1 MMEEAVLF
9 ERSLD
14 DVKGMISHAKLNESD
29 LLPLS
34 QIVSFKTDMVGD
46 EVKLLEVTQ
55 DVAECFKVGD
65 TLTIRG
71 DDIENAVICSKEK
84 TFEIK
89 EAETSNSLML
99 VDRVTLPDK
108 VDKSSSDRRIGW
120 SSVGGV
126 FHKYIEIIEIRP
138 KLRKLR
144 DVLSRNLYTEDSRRE
159 NMKGMTISELL
170 DTVQASEEELRQGL
184 RHYDC
189 VEVEDMWYILD
200 QDYQM
205 MVLSRILKYFDENS
219 WKLDC
224 VHKTETVTELSSLVS
239 EQVLAQVFDMFCEP
253 MIGGGWDEFS
263 LNKTRV
269 SRFYGDFL
277 LAANSGYVL
286 TEFMEMWQKAVP
298 DGVVTDLEHLS
309 GLVLVDGDKSPAV
322 IRRFSEESLPVSIQD
337 RLTVLF
343 SARERWTL
351 AEISPFIQPLTTKKL
366 NVNALLTKYARPLNI
381 DGVKFFCAKHGK

>member
-1 MMEEAVLF
+1 
-9 ERSLD
+9 
-14 DVKGMISHAKLNESD
+14 
-29 LLPLS
+29 
-34 QIVSFKTDMVGD
+34 MVGD

-71 DDIENAVICSKEK
+71 DDTENAVICSKEK

-159 NMKGMTISELL
+159 NMKGIQSMPCPCFIYPRCLMSPGMTISELL

-205 MVLSRILKYFDENS
+205 MVLSRILK
-219 WKLDC
+219 WVC
-224 VHKTETVTELSSLVS
+224 
-239 EQVLAQVFDMFCEP
+239 
-253 MIGGGWDEFS
+253 
-263 LNKTRV
+263 
-269 SRFYGDFL
+269 
-277 LAANSGYVL
+277 
-286 TEFMEMWQKAVP
+286 
-298 DGVVTDLEHLS
+298 
-309 GLVLVDGDKSPAV
+309 
-322 IRRFSEESLPVSIQD
+322 
-337 RLTVLF
+337 
-343 SARERWTL
+343 
-351 AEISPFIQPLTTKKL
+351 
-366 NVNALLTKYARPLNI
+366 
-381 DGVKFFCAKHGK
+381 

>member
-1 MMEEAVLF
+1 
-9 ERSLD
+9 
-14 DVKGMISHAKLNESD
+14 
-29 LLPLS
+29 
-34 QIVSFKTDMVGD
+34 MVGD

-159 NMKGMTISELL
+159 NMKG
-170 DTVQASEEELRQGL
+170 
-184 RHYDC
+184 
-189 VEVEDMWYILD
+189 
-200 QDYQM
+200 
-205 MVLSRILKYFDENS
+205 
-219 WKLDC
+219 
-224 VHKTETVTELSSLVS
+224 
-239 EQVLAQVFDMFCEP
+239 
-253 MIGGGWDEFS
+253 
-263 LNKTRV
+263 
-269 SRFYGDFL
+269 
-277 LAANSGYVL
+277 
-286 TEFMEMWQKAVP
+286 
-298 DGVVTDLEHLS
+298 
-309 GLVLVDGDKSPAV
+309 
-322 IRRFSEESLPVSIQD
+322 IQ
-337 RLTVLF
+337 
-343 SARERWTL
+343 SM
-351 AEISPFIQPLTTKKL
+351 PCCFIYP
-366 NVNALLTKYARPLNI
+366 
-381 DGVKFFCAKHGK
+381 